1 MNVRATT
8 SHATESHQGIRWT
21 IRIGIV
27 AVIGLGITAFFLYR
41 SDGSQAANRS
51 EAYQAAVQAGIQA
64 KDAWPETPEALIRE
78 YWQAA
83 GRKDYDRL
91 LVLCPG
97 SLVNDFKKYYDFWT
111 PSPAQSVGAPEP
123 HPQDPKATLYP
134 VKVPFPGFP
143 NKTVKM
149 AVRKT
154 ADGRYVIDGRNTI
167 WW

>member
-1 MNVRATT
+1 MNAHTT
-8 SHATESHQGIRWT
+8 PSHATESKPGVRWA

-27 AVIGLGITAFFLYR
+27 VAIGLGITAFFQYR
-41 SDGSQAANRS
+41 PGGSHAAGRN
-51 EAYQAAVQAGIQA
+51 EAYHAAVQAGIEEEGT
-64 KDAWPETPEALIRE
+64 WPETPEALIRE

-83 GRKDYDRL
+83 SQKNYDRL

-97 SLVNDFKKYYDFWT
+97 SLVNDFKKYYDLWT
-111 PSPAQSVGAPEP
+111 PSPAQSIGKPEP
-123 HPQDPKATLYP
+123 HPQHSTVTLYP

-143 NKTVKM
+143 HKTIKM

-154 ADGRYVIDGRNTI
+154 EDGRYVIDGRNTI